1 MMDAPPP
8 LPQGERHHQRRV
20 SCKSFIVSSQVRLQK
35 RQKREPLRPL
45 SSQYRAL
52 PGNLPDLVLNLTIR
66 QIIMETIRIDVKSP
80 ADDELLLFGVP
91 FVKATF
97 HEEDDLDLTLNED
110 PLPLWYT
117 VRNHWGD
124 GSIRWIFLHS
134 RVPAGEHRLSLSVLR
149 GKEREIE
156 LLEFADDTLR
166 LNGCRFSVNEH
177 GFLFET
183 GSGSVEYGG
192 DSIDSD
198 LEAGPFRPLDWE
210 ITVPESSPL
219 APLIRI
225 AEGDRGFSRDF
236 LIRLD
241 PVRERLIL
249 QRRMTVHEE
258 GFYHLRRSTGALS
271 FSGEIEGVR
280 TTVLEPGKYQR
291 NGEVAWGYPSGLF
304 KGGEAGLFMEKFWQ
318 RHPAAVDSNED
329 EVTVEY
335 YPRESQPL
343 PVSGGMSYRHAL
355 RIACSR
361 QGLEGLAEDTEVT
374 FDPALLMETFACE
387 KIYIPEGNFPE
398 FEAINKKIL
407 YESKNDLY
415 GDGRYPAELDD
426 EEKQHPDF
434 FGLEHYGDF
443 PAPLPEYR
451 REGKPVFYWD
461 NEYDTGFGYYRG
473 YAMSGDRRLLDK
485 AYWHSAHM
493 SDMDIS
499 SVTGD
504 MKCHGT
510 GHHHCNFVSEMGHV
524 WNDGCWLNYFFFGDL
539 WAKEEG
545 ERLCR
550 RIIAEMCVSR
560 EQLIHGFCFAERYT
574 GWPLMVLVAGYEAL
588 RDESILEGAKFLVD
602 FMIDFF
608 NDSHSFY
615 EGENY
620 FEGEPSE
627 FYRSALMD
635 GCKPFM
641 LGIIL
646 ESLERYYFNTG
657 DERVVEPAKKA
668 CDFIID
674 RMWDFNRGAFIYEW
688 NVYSKNIDQ
697 YNQFLACLFIRG
709 FAFIYE
715 QTGDRKY
722 RDVATT
728 GFFGC
733 IPTLEIGEGAGGK
746 NFAQLSRSLGGFVA
760 YLDEWRRKDDQ
771 AYVDSCSRSS
781 ALTFNWEGSIPEL
794 MESGEILLQKGK
806 PEYDGDAL
814 VSSVTSF
821 IDGRFREP
829 VSGDCGEVS
838 LHVFALENNLPHAR
852 VPTIN
857 FKTYFHV
864 SGDRY
869 NESGLCVLTLYSRE
883 LVVRTFDENARV
895 INVASAWIKDTEIG
909 RTGRPADERI
919 LDWNFEEWHHVLL
932 RWRSPGELALTL
944 DGHLMDTIHL
954 NRPLGG
960 KVTRLCLGYRPG
972 NWRLYGK
979 VKLDY
984 LRLGAVSET

>member
-1 MMDAPPP
+1 MKDI
-8 LPQGERHHQRRV
+8 Q
-20 SCKSFIVSSQVRLQK
+20 
-35 RQKREPLRPL
+35 
-45 SSQYRAL
+45 
-52 PGNLPDLVLNLTIR
+52 
-66 QIIMETIRIDVKSP
+66 IDVTSP
-80 ADDELLLFGVP
+80 SENHLLLIGVP
-91 FVKATF
+91 FVEGTF
-97 HEEDDLDLTLNED
+97 REGDGLELKIDETL
-110 PLPLWYT
+110 LPLWYT
-117 VRNHWGD
+117 VRNVWND
-124 GSIRWIFLHS
+124 GSIRWVFMHTRL
-134 RVPAGEHRLSLSVLR
+134 PAGESALSLAILKGQR
-149 GKEREIE
+149 GK
-156 LLEFADDTLR
+156 LDSVALSDNAVSVD
-166 LNGCRFSVNEH
+166 GCRFAVTAE
-177 GFLFET
+177 GLALET
-183 GSGSVEYGG
+183 PNGSVTYSADAIE
-192 DSIDSD
+192 SD
-198 LEAGPFRPLDWE
+198 LAAAPFNPAEAE
-210 ITVPESSPL
+210 ISLVEASPI
-219 APLIRI
+219 APLLRI
-225 AEGDRGFSRDF
+225 KEEEKGFHRDF

-241 PVRERLIL
+241 PNNERMLV
-249 QRRMTVHEE
+249 QRRMTVLED
-258 GFYHLRRSTGALS
+258 GYFHLNSASAKLR
-271 FSGEIEGVR
+271 FSGNVGNGR
-280 TTVLEPGKYQR
+280 TAVLETGRYVK
-291 NGEVAWGYPSGLF
+291 NGEEKSGHPSGTF
-304 KGGEAGLFMEKFWQ
+304 VGDSAGIAIEKFWQ
-318 RHPAAVDSNED
+318 RFPAAVEC
-329 EVTVEY
+329 EGHEALVEFF
-335 YPRESQPL
+335 PHDAEPL
-343 PVSGGMSYRHAL
+343 RVSGGMSYRHNL
-355 RIACSR
+355 HVACSAK
-361 QGLEGLAEDTEVT
+361 GLTGLGEPVPFMIDQTQ
-374 FDPALLMETFACE
+374 LMDSLACE
-387 KIYIPEGNFPE
+387 KIYLPEGHFKE
-398 FEAINKKIL
+398 YEDIKKKIL
-407 YESKNDLY
+407 YLSKNDLY
-415 GDGRYPAELDD
+415 GEGTHPANIDE
-426 EEKQHPDF
+426 EEKQHPHF

-473 YAMSGDRRLLDK
+473 YAMYGDPRFLDK

-504 MKCHGT
+504 MKFHGT
-510 GHHHCNFVSEMGHV
+510 QHHHCKFESEMGHV

-560 EQLIHGFCFAERYT
+560 EQLIHGYCFAERYT

-608 NDSHSFY
+608 NDPNSFY

-620 FEGEPSE
+620 YEGEPSE

-646 ESLERYYFNTG
+646 ESLERYHFNTG
-657 DERVVEPAKKA
+657 DERVVEPAQKA

-674 RMWDFNRGAFIYEW
+674 KMWDFNRGAFIYEW

-728 GFFGC
+728 GFYGY

-771 AYVDSCSRSS
+771 AYIDSCSRSGARS
-781 ALTFNWEGSIPEL
+781 FNWEGSIPEL
-794 MESGEILLQKGK
+794 MESGEVLLQKEK

-814 VSSVTSF
+814 ISSVTSF
-821 IDGRFREP
+821 IDGRFKEP
-829 VSGDCGEVS
+829 VNGDCGEVS
-838 LHVFALENNLPHAR
+838 LHVFAVENNLPHAR

-857 FKTYFHV
+857 FKTYFHI

-869 NESGLCVLTLYSRE
+869 NQSGLCVLTLYSRE

-909 RTGRPADERI
+909 RSGRPAEEKI
-919 LDWNFEEWHHVLL
+919 LEWGFDEWHHVLL
-932 RWRSPGELALTL
+932 RWRSPGELSVTL

-954 NRPLGG
+954 TRPLGG
-960 KVTRLCLGYRPG
+960 AVTRLCLGYRPG

-979 VKLDY
+979 IKLDY
-984 LRLGAVSET
+984 LRLGEVFAD